1 MQKLIK
7 LRKYR
12 FNQRLLKFNI
22 FRGTRMSKFKAFII
36 TVFILCKGFAKR
48 LRDSCISAFAG
59 QAALFLII
67 SFFPFIM
74 LLISLI
80 QFMPFTLEQF
90 QEYTVDFLSPTLNEF
105 VMNVIKEIV
114 AKSSISIISISSIT
128 ALWSASKGFLS
139 IIRGLNSVYSVDEK
153 RGYVKLRLT
162 TVLYTVVTL
171 IILIATLGLLVFG
184 STINNW
190 LIELIPQLDEMSGV
204 TLTVRWLIGLC
215 MLILF
220 FMFIYTVIPE
230 RKTRFVNEL
239 PGAVFSSLGWLI
251 FSALYSF
258 YIDHLA
264 NYSYIYGSLT
274 TVVLL
279 LLWLYFCMY
288 ILFLGA
294 AINNALQDKTFMPRL
309 KKTVSDKYY
318 SVRKKKSR

>member
-1 MQKLIK
+1 MNKL
-7 LRKYR
+7 
-12 FNQRLLKFNI
+12 
-22 FRGTRMSKFKAFII
+22 KAFFVTIY
-36 TVFILCKGFAKR
+36 VLCKGFAKR
-48 LRDSCISAFAG
+48 LRESCISAFAG
-59 QAALFLII
+59 QAALFIII

-80 QFMPFTLEQF
+80 QFLPFTLEEVQQF
-90 QEYTVDFLSPTLNEF
+90 TVDFLSPTLNDF
-105 VMNVIKEIV
+105 LVNIIKEIIS
-114 AKSSISIISISSIT
+114 KSSISIISITSVT
-128 ALWSASKGFLS
+128 VLWSASKGFLA
-139 IIRGLNSVYSVDEK
+139 IIRGLNSVYSVNEK

-162 TVLYTVVTL
+162 TVLYTIVTL
-171 IILIATLGLLVFG
+171 VIILITLGLLVFG

-190 LIELIPQLDEMSGV
+190 IVELIPQLSQMSPV

-251 FSALYSF
+251 FSGLYSF
-258 YIDHLA
+258 YIDNLA

-309 KKTVSDKYY
+309 KEAVMDKYRT
-318 SVRKKKSR
+318 VRKKKKSE

>member
-1 MQKLIK
+1 MNKL
-7 LRKYR
+7 
-12 FNQRLLKFNI
+12 
-22 FRGTRMSKFKAFII
+22 KAFTI
-36 TVFILCKGFAKR
+36 TVLVLCKCFAKR
-48 LRDSCISAFAG
+48 LRESCISAFAG
-59 QAALFLII
+59 QAALFIII

-80 QFMPFTLEQF
+80 QFLPFTLEEVQQF
-90 QEYTVDFLSPTLNEF
+90 TVDFLSPTLNDF
-105 VMNVIKEIV
+105 LVSIIKEIIS
-114 AKSSISIISISSIT
+114 KSSISIISITSVT
-128 ALWSASKGFLS
+128 VLWSASKGFLA

-162 TVLYTVVTL
+162 TVLYTIVTL
-171 IILIATLGLLVFG
+171 VIILVTLGLLVFG

-190 LIELIPQLDEMSGV
+190 IVELIPQLSQMSPV

-239 PGAVFSSLGWLI
+239 PGAVFSSFGWLI
-251 FSALYSF
+251 FSGLYSF
-258 YIDHLA
+258 YIDNLA

-309 KKTVSDKYY
+309 KEAVMDKYRA
-318 SVRKKKSR
+318 VRKKKKSE

>member
-1 MQKLIK
+1 
-7 LRKYR
+7 
-12 FNQRLLKFNI
+12 
-22 FRGTRMSKFKAFII
+22 MSKFKAFII
-36 TVFILCKGFAKR
+36 TVFILCRGFAKR

-74 LLISLI
+74 LLFSLI

-220 FMFIYTVIPE
+220 FMFIYTV
-230 RKTRFVNEL
+230 
-239 PGAVFSSLGWLI
+239 FSSLGWLI

>member
-1 MQKLIK
+1 MNKL
-7 LRKYR
+7 
-12 FNQRLLKFNI
+12 
-22 FRGTRMSKFKAFII
+22 KAFTI
-36 TVFILCKGFAKR
+36 TVLVLCKGFAKR
-48 LRDSCISAFAG
+48 LRESCISAFAG
-59 QAALFLII
+59 QAALFIII

-80 QFMPFTLEQF
+80 QFLPFTLEEVQQF
-90 QEYTVDFLSPTLNEF
+90 TVDFLSPTLNDF
-105 VMNVIKEIV
+105 LVSIIKEIIS
-114 AKSSISIISISSIT
+114 KSSISIISITSVT
-128 ALWSASKGFLS
+128 VLWSASKGFLA
-139 IIRGLNSVYSVDEK
+139 IIRGLNSVYSVNEK

-162 TVLYTVVTL
+162 TVLYTIVTL
-171 IILIATLGLLVFG
+171 VIILVTLGLLVFG

-190 LIELIPQLDEMSGV
+190 IVELIPQLSQMSPV

-239 PGAVFSSLGWLI
+239 PGAVFSSFGWLI
-251 FSALYSF
+251 FSGLYSF
-258 YIDHLA
+258 YIDNLA

-309 KKTVSDKYY
+309 KEAVMDKYRA
-318 SVRKKKSR
+318 VRKKKKSE

>member
-1 MQKLIK
+1 MNKL
-7 LRKYR
+7 
-12 FNQRLLKFNI
+12 
-22 FRGTRMSKFKAFII
+22 KAFTI
-36 TVFILCKGFAKR
+36 TVLVLCKGFAKR
-48 LRDSCISAFAG
+48 LRESCISAFAG
-59 QAALFLII
+59 QAALFIII

-80 QFMPFTLEQF
+80 QFLPFTLEEVQQF
-90 QEYTVDFLSPTLNEF
+90 TVDFLSPTLNDF
-105 VMNVIKEIV
+105 LVSIIKEIIS
-114 AKSSISIISISSIT
+114 KSSISIISITSVT
-128 ALWSASKGFLS
+128 VLWSASKGFLA

-162 TVLYTVVTL
+162 TVLYTIVTL
-171 IILIATLGLLVFG
+171 VIILVTLGLLVFG

-190 LIELIPQLDEMSGV
+190 IVELIPQLSQMSPV

-239 PGAVFSSLGWLI
+239 PGAVFSSFGWLI
-251 FSALYSF
+251 FSGLYSF
-258 YIDHLA
+258 YIDNLA

-309 KKTVSDKYY
+309 KEAVMDKYRA
-318 SVRKKKSR
+318 VRKKKKSE

>member
-1 MQKLIK
+1 MNKL
-7 LRKYR
+7 
-12 FNQRLLKFNI
+12 
-22 FRGTRMSKFKAFII
+22 KAFFVTIY
-36 TVFILCKGFAKR
+36 VLCTGFAKR
-48 LRDSCISAFAG
+48 LRESCISAFAG
-59 QAALFLII
+59 QAALFIII

-80 QFMPFTLEQF
+80 QFLPFTLEEVQQF
-90 QEYTVDFLSPTLNEF
+90 TVDFLSPTLNDF
-105 VMNVIKEIV
+105 LVNIIKEIIS
-114 AKSSISIISISSIT
+114 KSSISIISITSVT
-128 ALWSASKGFLS
+128 VLWSASKGFLA
-139 IIRGLNSVYSVDEK
+139 IIRGLNSVYSVNEK

-162 TVLYTVVTL
+162 TVLYTIVTL
-171 IILIATLGLLVFG
+171 IIILVTLGLLVFG

-190 LIELIPQLDEMSGV
+190 IVELIPQLSQMSPV

-251 FSALYSF
+251 FSGLYSF
-258 YIDHLA
+258 YIDNFA

-309 KKTVSDKYY
+309 KEAVMDKYRA
-318 SVRKKKSR
+318 VRKKKKSE